1 MRAGD
6 ESGFREFARDRAL
19 PLRRTAFLLC
29 GDWHLAEDLVQ
40 PCPTTTLNGGASRRC
55 VLSIALIKLYRVWP
69 KVARTGPVDN
79 YARQVLLRCWLD
91 ERRRPWRRY
100 ERHDG
105 VVPEEP
111 RPDAADAGIS
121 GDLLRALAGV
131 PPKQRAAVVLRYCAD
146 LPVAEVAKVLRCSE
160 GTVRSQAARGLEA
173 LRAALT
179 RPEAAER
186 SV

>member
-6 ESGFREFARDRAL
+6 EAGFREFARDRAL

-40 PCPTTTLNGGASRRC
+40 
-55 VLSIALIKLYRVWP
+55 VALIKLYRVWP

-91 ERRRPWRRY
+91 ERRRPWRRN
-100 ERHDG
+100 ERRDG

-179 RPEAAER
+179 RLEAAER

>member
-1 MRAGD
+1 MRSGD
-6 ESGFREFARDRAL
+6 EAGFREFARERAL

-40 PCPTTTLNGGASRRC
+40 
-55 VLSIALIKLYRVWP
+55 VALIKLHRVWP
-69 KVARTGPVDN
+69 KVTRTGPVDN

-91 ERRRPWRRY
+91 ERRRPWRRN
-100 ERHDG
+100 ERRDG
-105 VVPEEP
+105 VVPDEP
-111 RPDAADAGIS
+111 RSDPADAGIT
-121 GDLLRALAGV
+121 GDLLRALAEV
-131 PPKQRAAVVLRYCAD
+131 PPRQRAAVVLRYCAD
-146 LPVAEVAKVLRCSE
+146 LPVADVAKTLRCSE

-179 RPEAAER
+179 RLEDPAAER

>member
-6 ESGFREFARDRAL
+6 EAGFREFARERAL

-40 PCPTTTLNGGASRRC
+40 
-55 VLSIALIKLYRVWP
+55 VALIKLYRVWP

-91 ERRRPWRRY
+91 ERRRPWRRN
-100 ERHDG
+100 ERRDG

-146 LPVAEVAKVLRCSE
+146 LPVAEVAKALRCSE

-186 SV
+186 SL

>member
-6 ESGFREFARDRAL
+6 EAGFREFARERAL

-40 PCPTTTLNGGASRRC
+40 
-55 VLSIALIKLYRVWP
+55 VALIKLHRVWP

-91 ERRRPWRRY
+91 ERRRPWRRN
-100 ERHDG
+100 ERRDG

-111 RPDAADAGIS
+111 QPDAADAGIS

-146 LPVAEVAKVLRCSE
+146 LPVAEVAKALRCSE
-160 GTVRSQAARGLEA
+160 GTVRSQTARGLEA
-173 LRAALT
+173 LRAELK
-179 RPEAAER
+179 RLEAAER

>member
-6 ESGFREFARDRAL
+6 EAGFREFARERAL

-40 PCPTTTLNGGASRRC
+40 
-55 VLSIALIKLYRVWP
+55 VALIKLHRVWP

-91 ERRRPWRRY
+91 ERRRPWRRN
-100 ERHDG
+100 ERRDG

-111 RPDAADAGIS
+111 QSDAADAGIS

-160 GTVRSQAARGLEA
+160 GTVRSQTARGLEA
-173 LRAALT
+173 LRAALK
-179 RPEAAER
+179 RLEAAER

>member
-6 ESGFREFARDRAL
+6 EAGFREFARERAL

-40 PCPTTTLNGGASRRC
+40 
-55 VLSIALIKLYRVWP
+55 VALIKLYRVWP

-91 ERRRPWRRY
+91 ERRRPWRRN
-100 ERHDG
+100 ERRDG

-111 RPDAADAGIS
+111 RPDDPADAGIS

-146 LPVAEVAKVLRCSE
+146 LPVAEVSKALRCSE

-173 LRAALT
+173 LRAELT
-179 RPEAAER
+179 RLEAAER

>member
-6 ESGFREFARDRAL
+6 EAGFREFARDRVL

-40 PCPTTTLNGGASRRC
+40 
-55 VLSIALIKLYRVWP
+55 VALIKLYRVWP

-91 ERRRPWRRY
+91 ERRRPWRRN
-100 ERHDG
+100 ERRDG

>member
-6 ESGFREFARDRAL
+6 EAGFREFARERAL

-40 PCPTTTLNGGASRRC
+40 
-55 VLSIALIKLYRVWP
+55 VALIKLYRVWP

-91 ERRRPWRRY
+91 ERRRPWRRN
-100 ERHDG
+100 ERRDG

-146 LPVAEVAKVLRCSE
+146 LPVAEVAKALRCSE